1 MSKRV
6 YLSIDI
12 SVIPEQEDTPVSL
25 RIQVSAATVK
35 ALHTRLQQAYLK
47 DDVRVVRR
55 TTVLIDLLVHH
66 VPMAVLCERWR
77 LSVSCLY
84 DWQKAFLL
92 RGLDSLISRHSGGRP
107 EKLTPSQKKRLVEL
121 IEAGPLVVGC
131 ETACWNSV
139 LIRVLI
145 WREFGVLYN
154 RHYVC
159 TLLHNLGFSFQ
170 KARFVSD
177 HLDAAKRLAWLQD
190 KWPAIVGA
198 AKRCKGLI
206 LFEDE
211 ASFAQWGSLSYTW
224 ARRGHQPEVPTSGKR
239 KGYKVFGAIEY
250 FSGRL
255 FYRGIEGRF
264 NSESYQGFLQMI
276 MAQTSEHLFLIHDG
290 ARYHT
295 SAATQAFLAAHSDR
309 ITEHPL
315 PSYSPDYNPIEYLWK
330 KTKQRATH
338 NKYFNEFTALTVS
351 VDKALAYFAT
361 HPEEVRGLS
370 LAFMC
375 RVRYLP
381 LRTISSPSGL
391 WRLSYIPFPTTHP
404 HCRPSSMR
412 HLSSHSRW
420 NGSPPAFLRSPDAWK
435 SFVTAW
441 MTTW

>member
-1 MSKRV
+1 MSTRV

-12 SVIPEQEDTPVSL
+12 AIIPEQEDTPVCI
-25 RIQVSAATVK
+25 RIQVSSATVK
-35 ALHTRLQQAYLK
+35 ALHISLQQAYIK
-47 DDVRVVRR
+47 DDVRLVRR

-77 LSVSCLY
+77 LSASCLY
-84 DWQKAFLL
+84 DWQRAFLL
-92 RGLDSLISRHSGGRP
+92 HGLDSLVYRHGGGRP
-107 EKLTPSQKKRLVEL
+107 EKLTPKQKKRLVEL
-121 IEAGPLVVGC
+121 IEAGPLAVGC
-131 ETACWNSV
+131 ETACWDAV

-177 HLDAAKRLAWLQD
+177 HLDAAKRLVWLQD
-190 KWPAIVGA
+190 TWPAIVRA

-250 FSGRL
+250 YSGRL
-255 FYRGIEGRF
+255 FSQGIEGRF
-264 NSESYQGFLQMI
+264 TSESYQAFVQMI
-276 MAQTSEHLFLIHDG
+276 LAHTHEHLFLIHDG
-290 ARYHT
+290 ARYH
-295 SAATQAFLAAHSDR
+295 SSKSTQQFFAAHADR
-309 ITEHPL
+309 LTVHPL

-338 NKYFNEFTALTVS
+338 NQYFKEFAALTVS
-351 VDKALAYFAT
+351 VEKALAYFAT
-361 HPEEVRGLS
+361 HPETVLGLFG
-370 LAFMC
+370 LYC
-375 RVRYLP
+375 EE
-381 LRTISSPSGL
+381 SGL
-391 WRLSYIPFPTTHP
+391 ELKE
-404 HCRPSSMR
+404 
-412 HLSSHSRW
+412 
-420 NGSPPAFLRSPDAWK
+420 AA
-435 SFVTAW
+435 
-441 MTTW
+441 

>member
-1 MSKRV
+1 MP
-6 YLSIDI
+6 I
-12 SVIPEQEDTPVSL
+12 
-25 RIQVSAATVK
+25 RIQLSSATVK
-35 ALHTRLQQAYLK
+35 ALQSRLQHAYRK
-47 DDVRVVRR
+47 DEVRLVRR
-55 TTVLIDLLVHH
+55 ITVLLDLLVHH
-66 VPMAVLCERWR
+66 VSVAVLCERWG
-77 LSVSCLY
+77 LSPSCLY
-84 DWQKAFLL
+84 DWQRACVLH
-92 RGLDSLISRHSGGRP
+92 GMDSLRYRHSGGRP
-107 EKLTPSQKKRLVEL
+107 AKLTPSQKKRLVEL

-154 RHYVC
+154 RHDVC

-177 HLDAAKRLAWLQD
+177 HLDATKRLVWLQD
-190 KWPAIVGA
+190 KWPAIVRA

-239 KGYKVFGAIEY
+239 KGYKVFGAIAS

-255 FYRGIEGRF
+255 FYQGIEGRF
-264 NSESYQGFLQMI
+264 NSESYQGFLPMI

-295 SAATQAFLAAHSDR
+295 SASTKAFLAAHSDR

-338 NKYFNEFTALTVS
+338 NKYFKEFVELTVS
-351 VDKALAYFAT
+351 VEKALAYFAM
-361 HPEEVRGLS
+361 HPETVFGL
-370 LAFMC
+370 FG
-375 RVRYLP
+375 RYCEE
-381 LRTISSPSGL
+381 SGL
-391 WRLSYIPFPTTHP
+391 ELKQ
-404 HCRPSSMR
+404 
-412 HLSSHSRW
+412 
-420 NGSPPAFLRSPDAWK
+420 AA
-435 SFVTAW
+435 
-441 MTTW
+441 

>member
-1 MSKRV
+1 MSAR
-6 YLSIDI
+6 DI
-12 SVIPEQEDTPVSL
+12 SVTTGQEDTPVSL

-35 ALHTRLQQAYLK
+35 ALHARLQQAYRK
-47 DDVRVVRR
+47 DDVRLVRR

-66 VPMAVLCERWR
+66 MPMAVLCERWD
-77 LSVSCLY
+77 LSASCLY
-84 DWQKAFLL
+84 NWQRAFLL
-92 RGLDSLISRHSGGRP
+92 HGMESLHYRHSGGRRP
-107 EKLTPSQKKRLVEL
+107 KLTPRQKKRLVEL
-121 IEAGPLVVGC
+121 LEAGPQVVGC
-131 ETACWNSV
+131 ETACWTSV

-154 RHYVC
+154 RQYVC

-190 KWPAIVGA
+190 KWPTIVRA
-198 AKRCKGLI
+198 ATRCHGLI

-224 ARRGHQPEVPTSGKR
+224 ARRGQQPEVPTSGKR

-255 FYRGIEGRF
+255 FYQGLEGRF
-264 NSESYQGFLQMI
+264 ASDSYQAFLQMI
-276 MAQTSEHLFLIHDG
+276 LAQTTAHIFLIHDG

-295 SAATQAFLAAHSDR
+295 SAATQAFLAAHSAR

-338 NKYFNEFTALTVS
+338 NKYFKEFAALTVS
-351 VDKALAYFAT
+351 VEKALAYFAM
-361 HPEEVRGLS
+361 HPEEVLGL
-370 LAFMC
+370 FGGYC
-375 RVRYLP
+375 EE
-381 LRTISSPSGL
+381 SGL
-391 WRLSYIPFPTTHP
+391 ELKQ
-404 HCRPSSMR
+404 
-412 HLSSHSRW
+412 
-420 NGSPPAFLRSPDAWK
+420 AA
-435 SFVTAW
+435 
-441 MTTW
+441 

>member
-1 MSKRV
+1 MSTRV
-6 YLSIDI
+6 YLSKHTNQTTQ
-12 SVIPEQEDTPVSL
+12 QEDTPVSI
-25 RIQVSAATVK
+25 RIQLSRATVK
-35 ALHTRLQQAYLK
+35 DLDSRLQHAYQR
-47 DDVRVVRR
+47 DDVRLVRR
-55 TTVLIDLLVHH
+55 ITVLLDLLVHR
-66 VPMAVLCERWR
+66 VPMAVLCERWG
-77 LSVSCLY
+77 LSPSCIY
-84 DWQKAFLL
+84 AWQQAFLL
-92 RGLDSLISRHSGGRP
+92 RGMDSLVYGHSGGRP
-107 EKLTPSQKKRLVEL
+107 PTLTPRQKKRLVEL

-159 TLLHNLGFSFQ
+159 TMRHNLGFSFQ

-177 HLDAAKRLAWLQD
+177 HLDAVKRRAWLEE
-190 KWPAIVGA
+190 KWPAIFRA

-255 FYRGIEGRF
+255 FSQGIEGRF
-264 NSESYQGFLQMI
+264 NSETYQAFLQRI
-276 MAQTSEHLFLIHDG
+276 MEQTTEHLFLIHDG

-295 SAATQAFLAAHSDR
+295 SASTQAFLATHRER

-338 NKYFNEFTALTVS
+338 NKYFQEFLALTVA
-351 VDKALAYFAT
+351 VDKALAYFAM
-361 HPEEVRGLS
+361 HPDTVLGLFGRYGEE
-370 LAFMC
+370 
-375 RVRYLP
+375 
-381 LRTISSPSGL
+381 SGL
-391 WRLSYIPFPTTHP
+391 ELKQ
-404 HCRPSSMR
+404 
-412 HLSSHSRW
+412 
-420 NGSPPAFLRSPDAWK
+420 AA
-435 SFVTAW
+435 
-441 MTTW
+441 

>member
-1 MSKRV
+1 MSTRV
-6 YLSIDI
+6 YLSKHTDQTTQ
-12 SVIPEQEDTPVSL
+12 QEDTPVCL
-25 RIQVSAATVK
+25 RIQLSRATVK
-35 ALHTRLQQAYLK
+35 DLHRRLQYAYQR
-47 DDVRVVRR
+47 DDVRLVRR
-55 TTVLIDLLVHH
+55 LTVLLDLLVHQ
-66 VPMAVLCERWR
+66 VPIAVLCERWG
-77 LSVSCLY
+77 LSPSCLY
-84 DWQKAFLL
+84 DWQKAFML
-92 RGLDSLISRHSGGRP
+92 RGMDSLSYRHSGGRP
-107 EKLTPSQKKRLVEL
+107 AKLTPRQKKRLVEL

-170 KARFVSD
+170 RARFVSD
-177 HLDAAKRLAWLQD
+177 HLDAAKRLAWMAE
-190 KWPAIVGA
+190 KWPAIVQA

-224 ARRGHQPEVPTSGKR
+224 TRRGHQPEVPTSGKR

-255 FYRGIEGRF
+255 FYQGIDGRF
-264 NSESYQGFLQMI
+264 NSEQYQAFLQSI
-276 MAQTSEHLFLIHDG
+276 MDQTTVHLFLIHDG

-295 SAATQAFLAAHSDR
+295 SASTQAFLMAHRAR

-338 NKYFNEFTALTVS
+338 NQYFKEFLALTVS

-361 HPEEVRGLS
+361 HPDTVLGLFGRYSEE
-370 LAFMC
+370 
-375 RVRYLP
+375 
-381 LRTISSPSGL
+381 SGL
-391 WRLSYIPFPTTHP
+391 ELPQ
-404 HCRPSSMR
+404 
-412 HLSSHSRW
+412 
-420 NGSPPAFLRSPDAWK
+420 AA
-435 SFVTAW
+435 
-441 MTTW
+441 